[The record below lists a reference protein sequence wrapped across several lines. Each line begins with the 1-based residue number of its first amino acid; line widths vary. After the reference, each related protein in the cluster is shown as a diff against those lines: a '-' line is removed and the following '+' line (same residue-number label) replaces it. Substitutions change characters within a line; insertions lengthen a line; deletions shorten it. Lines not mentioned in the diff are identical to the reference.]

1 MLMST
6 EQTIGFLLL
15 NITIYLLKKL
25 VMTHLTGQ
33 TMRKKIVATMIATFA
48 IMAQQYQKWKTYL
61 EKL

>member
-1 MLMST
+1 MLRRPH
-6 EQTIGFLLL
+6 IFGVLLI

-48 IMAQQYQKWKTYL
+48 IMAQQYQEWKTYL